1 MAEIVRKK
9 KLFMVEIRP
18 FPLERGAQKDP
29 DNVCPKQAERVSSS
43 LMSCAPIRN
52 QWSTDRDSW

>member
-29 DNVCPKQAERVSSS
+29 DNVCPKQAEQVS
-43 LMSCAPIRN
+43 
-52 QWSTDRDSW
+52 

>member
-1 MAEIVRKK
+1 MYLRRATGPLVAAAKAEIVWKK

-29 DNVCPKQAERVSSS
+29 DNVCPKQAEQVS
-43 LMSCAPIRN
+43 
-52 QWSTDRDSW
+52 